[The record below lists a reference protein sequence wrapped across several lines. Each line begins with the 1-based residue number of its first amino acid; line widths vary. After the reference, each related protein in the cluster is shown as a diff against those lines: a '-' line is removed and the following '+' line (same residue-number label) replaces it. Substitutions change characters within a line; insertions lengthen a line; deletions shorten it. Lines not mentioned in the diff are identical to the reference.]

1 MSLSSG
7 RKWDWEIGFRTSYWD
22 WNLKE
27 LWSYRDLLLS
37 FVRRDF
43 LLNYQQTILGPLW
56 ILFQPLMTLITYLLV
71 FGKLVGISTGA
82 IPPVLFYFSGI
93 VLWNFFNDSF
103 ANTSNVFRD
112 NSHLFGKV
120 FFPRLIVPI
129 ASVST
134 QFMRFLVQFATLMI
148 LIATFVFFQD
158 FSLNFNV
165 WLLAVPLSIIMIGM
179 IALGSGLIFSVL
191 TAKYR
196 DINNLVMLIV
206 RLLMFFTPVIYPLST
221 IPEQYRW
228 IVAINPLSALFEV
241 FRIGLLGQGSITPF
255 QLVYSTVFTLVVF
268 FSGILIFNKQ
278 SDKLIDV
285 I

>member
-7 RKWDWEIGFRTSYWD
+7 RKWDWEIGFKTSYWD
-22 WNLKE
+22 WNFKE

-71 FGKLVGISTGA
+71 FGKLVGISTGT

-103 ANTSNVFRD
+103 GNTSNVFRD

-134 QFMRFLVQFATLMI
+134 QFMRFLVQFATLII
-148 LIATFVFFQD
+148 LVATFVFFQD
-158 FSLNFNV
+158 FSLNINV
-165 WLLAVPLSIIMIGM
+165 WLLTVPLSIVMIGM

-206 RLLMFFTPVIYPLST
+206 RLLMFFTPVIYPLSS